1 MSARHVGY
9 VPGQGLPLA
18 SPLGPTQEQLSTQ
31 VSAEF
36 AGLREPNT
44 SRTSR
49 SEVASPAALGRVGSV
64 QLQRLERHLSER
76 DREVLSRVAEHSF
89 LTTLQVQAFCFT
101 DHATDASA
109 ARTTRRVLGRL
120 ERDGLLRALDRQV
133 GGVRAGSAARVWHL
147 APAGSRLVY
156 GEARRRAN
164 HPSLR
169 FLAHRLAVADVHL
182 LLLAHRR
189 IEAIEDVRV
198 DVEPAAWRRYQG
210 PGGEPRWLQ
219 PDLFTEL
226 MAGDFADRF
235 FVEVD
240 LGTESLPTLVRKCD
254 QYERYRRSGIE
265 QARHGAFPVV
275 VWLLPTPERA
285 LQLQAAIRRSGRLN
299 PAMFRCATPGDLV
312 QVLAGGEA

>member
-1 MSARHVGY
+1 MSARRVGY

-18 SPLGPTQEQLSTQ
+18 SPLGSTNDHLSAQ

-49 SEVASPAALGRVGSV
+49 SEVTSMPGPARIGSV
-64 QLQRLERHLSER
+64 QLQRLEHHLSER
-76 DREVLSRVAEHSF
+76 DEAVLSRVAEHQF
-89 LTTLQVQAFCFT
+89 LTTRQIESFCFT
-101 DHATDASA
+101 GHASA
-109 ARTTRRVLGRL
+109 ASAGRTTRRVLGRL
-120 ERDGLLRALDRQV
+120 ERDGLLRALTRQI

-156 GEARRRAN
+156 GETRRRVDN
-164 HPSLR
+164 PSLR

-189 IEAIEDVRV
+189 IEAIEDVTV
-198 DVEPAAWRRYQG
+198 EVEPAAWRRYQG
-210 PGGEPRWLQ
+210 PGGEGRWLQ
-219 PDLFTEL
+219 PDLFAEL
-226 MAGDFADRF
+226 VAGDFADRF

-240 LGTESLPTLVRKCD
+240 LGTESLPTLLRKCD
-254 QYERYRRSGIE
+254 QYEQYRRSGIE

-275 VWLLPTPERA
+275 VWLLPNDERA
-285 LQLQAAIRRSGRLN
+285 RQLQAAIRHAERLS
-299 PAMFRCATPGDLV
+299 PAMFRCATPGELV
-312 QVLAGGEA
+312 QVLAGGDV